1 MVLKKIDNHIK
12 KVNLN
17 SYLIPYTQIK
27 WKWIIDQKIR
37 AEIMKLLETTQRKFG
52 GLYYTKT
59 SQIRYRKHKF

>member
-37 AEIMKLLETTQRKFG
+37 AEIMKLLETT
-52 GLYYTKT
+52 
-59 SQIRYRKHKF
+59 